1 MTKVL
6 HFKSEKKTLPDNN
19 FIVTCKIIGAIDGR
33 TVYDFEQK
41 IRGFFDQGA
50 KHLVLNFAEVTYI
63 NSTGMGLLVKL
74 SDIFQSSDGNIR
86 LVSVPE
92 KVIALF
98 DMLGLLSLFKIYESE
113 QDAIVEL
120 TQNILNKNKVQPPKE
135 KEVQIQNTNAH
146 VRRKTPVPPD
156 MPKFKKTPT
165 SLEEQMGAKPLVI
178 DDDSK
183 TAAVQFPYVG
193 DCAVCRRKIE
203 FATPGNYKCNSCS
216 SYISVDINGQQK
228 VHARFNSDVIELTF
242 PCNIYH
248 KNVAL
253 FAINGLVQQLG
264 YSTYFWEDIKEVLDS
279 ALTIAL
285 EKNYLQGKEKLHLL
299 AVADRDEMVIGL
311 KSMNPFLD
319 PNGPKDPRL
328 PAIARKLDK
337 LEVFPLPTRGQLL
350 KMTKRNV
357 SSMQPAM

>member
-1 MTKVL
+1 MTNVL
-6 HFKSEKKTLPDNN
+6 NFKSEKKTLPDSS
-19 FIVTCKIIGAIDGR
+19 FLFCCKIIGAIDGR

-41 IRGFFDQGA
+41 IRSFFDQGA
-50 KHLVLNFAEVTYI
+50 KHLVLNFAQVTYI

-74 SDIFQSSDGNIR
+74 SDIFQSSGGNIR

-98 DMLGLLSLFKIYESE
+98 DMLGLLSLFKIYDSE
-113 QDAIVEL
+113 QDAVTEL
-120 TQNILNKNKVQPPKE
+120 THGILQKKNTSQQPKVPTKS
-135 KEVQIQNTNAH
+135 TN
-146 VRRKTPVPPD
+146 VRSKTPVPPD
-156 MPKFKKTPT
+156 MPKFKETPT
-165 SLEEQMGAKPLVI
+165 HLNQQMGVTPLVI
-178 DDDSK
+178 NDDNK
-183 TAAVQFPYVG
+183 TQTVQFPYVSE
-193 DCAVCRRKIE
+193 CAVCRRKVE
-203 FATPGNYKCNSCS
+203 FINPGNFQCQSCS
-216 SYISVDINGQQK
+216 SYISIDINGQQK
-228 VHARFNSDVIELTF
+228 IHARFNSDVIEITF
-242 PCNIYH
+242 PCNAYH

-253 FAINGLVQQLG
+253 FAINGLAQQLG
-264 YSTYFWEDIKEVLDS
+264 YSTYFWEDIKDVLDS

-299 AVADRDEMVIGL
+299 AVADREEMVIGL

-350 KMTKRNV
+350 KMTKRNI